1 MDVPLLSGVMSKLVI
16 FMILQQA
23 RSNCVHASKGK
34 IAITEFRLLASPV
47 AFTIVSRF
55 RRNDDMSKMHW
66 LFSGLRA
73 EFLQCLF
80 VEVDA
85 QSRFVG
91 KCDDAVCR
99 YHMFAV

>member
-1 MDVPLLSGVMSKLVI
+1 M
-16 FMILQQA
+16 
-23 RSNCVHASKGK
+23 SNCVYASIGK
-34 IAITEFRLLASPV
+34 IAIADLILIASPV

-55 RRNDDMSKMHW
+55 RRNDDISKMHW
-66 LFSGLRA
+66 LFSDLRA

-85 QSRFVG
+85 QSGFVG
-91 KCDDAVCR
+91 KCYDAVCR